1 VEAAEPP
8 RAHIPATITSG
19 ELADALFGSQASQY
33 ANEVATPSNE
43 AIAANGGPPAQSEA
57 VAAGSEPPAPSEA
70 VAGSSQH
77 RSQGEETAASR
88 AAAAPS
94 GGPPPATVAAAI
106 EPAPLIAHAEAMI
119 VTAPNPPARERTL
132 EPTLP
137 SPPSAGP
144 SVPSKTPDPA
154 ARAQA
159 ERFVEQGDRQF
170 ANGNVAIARQY
181 FARAVD
187 LGFAPAALKLAETFD
202 AKVLARRGVHGVRP
216 DSAEVE
222 KWRRR
227 AAELGQ

>member
-1 VEAAEPP
+1 
-8 RAHIPATITSG
+8 
-19 ELADALFGSQASQY
+19 
-33 ANEVATPSNE
+33 
-43 AIAANGGPPAQSEA
+43 
-57 VAAGSEPPAPSEA
+57 
-70 VAGSSQH
+70 
-77 RSQGEETAASR
+77 
-88 AAAAPS
+88 
-94 GGPPPATVAAAI
+94 
-106 EPAPLIAHAEAMI
+106 
-119 VTAPNPPARERTL
+119 
-132 EPTLP
+132 
-137 SPPSAGP
+137 
-144 SVPSKTPDPA
+144 VPSKTPDPA